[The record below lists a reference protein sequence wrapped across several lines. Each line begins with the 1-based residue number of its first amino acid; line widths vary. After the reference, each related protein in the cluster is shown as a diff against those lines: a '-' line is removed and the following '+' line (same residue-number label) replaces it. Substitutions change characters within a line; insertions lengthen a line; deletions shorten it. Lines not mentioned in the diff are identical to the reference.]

1 MMETMNM
8 TCNQRLRP
16 SVAIFAVSVLM
27 LSATSQAQ
35 TAASLQT
42 RSLAATCASCH
53 GTEGYAVQGDTMVRL
68 AGLPKEYMV
77 SQMLAFREGKRPA
90 TVMHQLSKGYTLEQ
104 IEALGV
110 YFASKNTTP
119 KQ

>member
-1 MMETMNM
+1 M
-8 TCNQRLRP
+8 TFIQNLRP
-16 SVAIFAVSVLM
+16 LAAVTLLLGGTV
-27 LSATSQAQ
+27 QAQ
-35 TAASLQT
+35 TASSLQT
-42 RSLAATCASCH
+42 RSLAATCAGCH

-90 TVMHQLSKGYTLEQ
+90 TVMHQISKGYTPEQ
-104 IEALGV
+104 IEALAI
-110 YFASKNTTP
+110 YFAAKNTTP

>member
-1 MMETMNM
+1 M
-8 TCNQRLRP
+8 TLIQHLRP
-16 SVAIFAVSVLM
+16 LAAAALL
-27 LSATSQAQ
+27 LSGAAHSQTTS
-35 TAASLQT
+35 SLQA

-110 YFASKNTTP
+110 YFASKSTTP